1 MADYE
6 IVLQWEMTM
15 CCDIVID
22 IKVMTLLCSSAMQP
36 TICLLHLFSPILW
49 VVVLH
54 TLHPAFY
61 LLTTS
66 FFFPLVVKVSR
77 IKGFA
82 SFSERIVLPASHQN
96 ESFPKSKTKA
106 K

>member
-1 MADYE
+1 
-6 IVLQWEMTM
+6 VG
-15 CCDIVID
+15 
-22 IKVMTLLCSSAMQP
+22 CSSP
-36 TICLLHLFSPILW
+36 YTSSSILSIEN
-49 VVVLH
+49 L
-54 TLHPAFY
+54 
-61 LLTTS
+61 

-82 SFSERIVLPASHQN
+82 SFAERIVLPASHQN